1 VDIHNHL
8 SIGNS
13 LDYFVSESNKL
24 QEGISHALKNSECLH
39 MADIIGL
46 YFQVIDV
53 SSFAKFLREN
63 IKEFEKSI
71 SEEALSKV
79 KETEE
84 YIDLKFNSFLH
95 PLLMV
100 QLEKTIEESKINL
113 KNMKT
118 KLNSKTNSEIEN
130 QAKMF
135 EKLRQLMSTKEFVN
149 QYDKVISR
157 FNVLQ

>member
-1 VDIHNHL
+1 
-8 SIGNS
+8 
-13 LDYFVSESNKL
+13 
-24 QEGISHALKNSECLH
+24 